1 MKNITDINFWRKLHA
16 DLHIDDSNFLDGQSV
31 LDISDKAI
39 EGLKD
44 RIIKEGYFQLPTQ
57 ELFLP
62 LDKMAEVITRL
73 HKESIPITFAF
84 VYDEFWVLYLRY
96 HKLLCGILGNEYKRR
111 PLFLAWRIDPANNE
125 AGFTPHR
132 DGDCN
137 EHGLDCDGLPLRLS
151 LWIPLTDATTMNGCI
166 SIVPA
171 NLDPTYNTPDLD
183 SWEFALQDIQCL
195 PCNAGGAIAWNFS
208 TIHWGG
214 RSNPRAEHLRI
225 SVAFEFQTNKID
237 PFPSQISDPLSIPTF
252 ETRIKYCSRQSVEF
266 STRNPLSSND
276 LEFYKSYCGGD
287 AD

>member
-1 MKNITDINFWRKLHA
+1 MRHITDINFWRKFST
-16 DLHIDDSNFLDGQSV
+16 DLHIDDSKFLDGQSV
-31 LDISDKAI
+31 LDISDNAI

-44 RIIKEGYFQLPTQ
+44 RIISEGYFQLPPQ
-57 ELFLP
+57 QLLLP

-73 HKESIPITFAF
+73 HKENIPVTFAF
-84 VYDEFWVLYLRY
+84 IYDEFWILYLRY
-96 HKLLCGILGNEYKRR
+96 HKLLCGILGSEYTRR
-111 PLFLAWRIDPANNE
+111 PLFLAWRIDPLNND
-125 AGFTPHR
+125 AGFSPHR
-132 DGDCN
+132 EGDCN
-137 EHGLDCDGLPLRLS
+137 ERGLDCDGLPLRLT
-151 LWIPLTDATTMNGCI
+151 LWIALTDATTLNGCI

-195 PCNAGGAIAWNFS
+195 PCNAGGAIAWNFA

-214 RSNPRAEHLRI
+214 RSNPRAEHPRI
-225 SVAFEFQTNKID
+225 SVAFEFQTNKVD

-252 ETRIKYCSRQSVEF
+252 ETRIKYCCRQLIEF
-266 STRNPLSSND
+266 SARNPLSTDD